1 LFSKDIP
8 EGYHRKEYQFR
19 FLDVNRKLENFSKG
33 LSGCTFS
40 ISDKG
45 TVTKYS
51 SGKEYNDRLL
61 KQSKKQEYFR
71 SLNIPNIKS
80 PRIFSSDSKNLI
92 YSFEMEYISGNNY
105 LDFLEYSSLEYVNFF
120 LDSIFSYLKF
130 LDKQGS
136 GFYSKEEFIF
146 RCKEKLY
153 SIKKYVSDPEFFN
166 YVIEKIEKIEN
177 PKIGKSFC
185 HGDLT
190 LSNILFSVDSL
201 CFLDFLDSYIESWV
215 IDLIKIKQDLFY
227 HWNIKKDCDTLNL
240 RSVQI
245 SYFLWEKIED
255 RYKDLI
261 NSEEFKI
268 LEVLNFLRIYPYAK
282 TQKEII
288 LLENT
293 IKKTPIYEEFNN
305 PYGGKI
311 I

>member
-1 LFSKDIP
+1 
-8 EGYHRKEYQFR
+8 
-19 FLDVNRKLENFSKG
+19 
-33 LSGCTFS
+33 
-40 ISDKG
+40 
-45 TVTKYS
+45 
-51 SGKEYNDRLL
+51 
-61 KQSKKQEYFR
+61 
-71 SLNIPNIKS
+71 
-80 PRIFSSDSKNLI
+80 
-92 YSFEMEYISGNNY
+92 
-105 LDFLEYSSLEYVNFF
+105 
-120 LDSIFSYLKF
+120 
-130 LDKQGS
+130 
-136 GFYSKEEFIF
+136 
-146 RCKEKLY
+146 
-153 SIKKYVSDPEFFN
+153 
-166 YVIEKIEKIEN
+166 
-177 PKIGKSFC
+177 
-185 HGDLT
+185 
-190 LSNILFSVDSL
+190 
-201 CFLDFLDSYIESWV
+201 LDFLDSYIESWV